1 MGIQGYICKPF
12 RETELFGTIG
22 KILGITYIYEDDT
35 LSPKL
40 KYFAYDE
47 GEIAGDIA
55 KLLPGLRAQM
65 LDALAVADIK
75 LLKNLIIGIE
85 QENMQLARHLMQLA
99 KNYDYD
105 SLRKILK

>member
-1 MGIQGYICKPF
+1 M
-12 RETELFGTIG
+12 FGTIG